1 VLKGFAPNYPH
12 ADRQIQSLPSPM
24 KMAKGTGTLQ
34 ALALATLFV
43 NPFLVSSVPSSNQ
56 TTPDR
61 TSCGSNLYI
70 LSSDDNPSLGSMPNL
85 SYI

>member
-1 VLKGFAPNYPH
+1 VLKVSAPNYPH

-43 NPFLVSSVPSSNQ
+43 NPYPEPVW
-56 TTPDR
+56 
-61 TSCGSNLYI
+61 LY
-70 LSSDDNPSLGSMPNL
+70 SLTCF
-85 SYI
+85 